1 MSIDDP
7 KVAQELIELLKRL
20 NGEKERNVKLSD
32 DAANH
37 LEREIAAYKE
47 AIKDEDNLYKI
58 KSATNSLREAEN
70 ELNRRSLE
78 TIRQKIVQNTELN
91 AKEQQLLETLK
102 IQGETLDESLKNT
115 EKKLDILDLQ
125 NQAQKDLNT
134 KLSEQGPLSV
144 KVQRSAA
151 LMAEAFAQGKTSIL
165 LMNRASI
172 ALDVGLSKY
181 INSIKGIV
189 FGINEAQKGFERA
202 TAGIFGPS
210 VSKQVTATYKELN
223 LYNVSAKQA
232 FNSQLGL
239 SRVVTDFT
247 TYNATLQSELRTSA
261 LMFEQLGVSQENY
274 NKGIQ
279 GAIKFFSATPMQA
292 EKMSRELLATAEAL
306 GVVPAD
312 MMEQYGRMGP
322 QLAKFGNQ
330 GQKVFKDLARIQ
342 KQTGFEMEKILQITN
357 RFDTFEGAA
366 QQAGQ
371 LNAALGGNFVN
382 AMDLMM
388 ATDPAE
394 RFDMIRD
401 ALEQTGLSFDEMSY
415 YQKEFYKNTLGLSD
429 VGELAMIM
437 SGDMD
442 SFGDA
447 TNKSAKDLIDMKQT
461 AKDVQ
466 SVMEAFQSV
475 IANNADAFIAIAGA
489 LEKFSAILLDNA
501 GVVKAVVYGLMG
513 LKVAQIGINAAMVAY
528 KVYQGG
534 AIAAQKIATV
544 TTNLFA
550 KAKEREAAA
559 KGKVNLAD
567 KSTIPPKPVPP
578 AAGASMLKFAFAVG
592 AVAAGLGLAAIGMAQ
607 LIGAVKDATA
617 GDIAL
622 AAGLF
627 LGLSVAIGGL
637 TFALIKFAPV
647 GSMAAPALLA
657 LGGAAAL
664 VGAGVGLAAFGVS
677 KLVESFQGFS
687 ADEITGIGV
696 AMIGFGVA
704 VAGLAYALSLL
715 GNPLSMAGAATLA
728 VIGAGIGG
736 LAFGLSKLKGEKDGA
751 KELIPVMNSVGG
763 ITSTQFE
770 LADKTFK
777 SIKDSINAT
786 ETSKMKGLGNL
797 FGDIHIHYVETAT
810 RVNTGAPA
818 AQDGGT
824 GNNQSGQMG
833 ALKVDV
839 PIQLEIGGR
848 PLDKYILKLVKDNS
862 TNEMRAAVQ
871 KKGSVVP

>member
-475 IANNADAFIAIAGA
+475 IANNADGFIAIAGA

-513 LKVAQIGINAAMVAY
+513 LKVVQIGINAAMVAY

>member
-475 IANNADAFIAIAGA
+475 IANNADVFIAIAGA

>member
-1 MSIDDP
+1 
-7 KVAQELIELLKRL
+7 
-20 NGEKERNVKLSD
+20 
-32 DAANH
+32 
-37 LEREIAAYKE
+37 
-47 AIKDEDNLYKI
+47 
-58 KSATNSLREAEN
+58 
-70 ELNRRSLE
+70 
-78 TIRQKIVQNTELN
+78 
-91 AKEQQLLETLK
+91 
-102 IQGETLDESLKNT
+102 
-115 EKKLDILDLQ
+115 
-125 NQAQKDLNT
+125 
-134 KLSEQGPLSV
+134 
-144 KVQRSAA
+144 
-151 LMAEAFAQGKTSIL
+151 
-165 LMNRASI
+165 
-172 ALDVGLSKY
+172 
-181 INSIKGIV
+181 
-189 FGINEAQKGFERA
+189 
-202 TAGIFGPS
+202 
-210 VSKQVTATYKELN
+210 
-223 LYNVSAKQA
+223 
-232 FNSQLGL
+232 
-239 SRVVTDFT
+239 
-247 TYNATLQSELRTSA
+247 
-261 LMFEQLGVSQENY
+261 
-274 NKGIQ
+274 
-279 GAIKFFSATPMQA
+279 
-292 EKMSRELLATAEAL
+292 
-306 GVVPAD
+306 
-312 MMEQYGRMGP
+312 
-322 QLAKFGNQ
+322 
-330 GQKVFKDLARIQ
+330 
-342 KQTGFEMEKILQITN
+342 
-357 RFDTFEGAA
+357 
-366 QQAGQ
+366 
-371 LNAALGGNFVN
+371 
-382 AMDLMM
+382 
-388 ATDPAE
+388 
-394 RFDMIRD
+394 
-401 ALEQTGLSFDEMSY
+401 
-415 YQKEFYKNTLGLSD
+415 
-429 VGELAMIM
+429 
-437 SGDMD
+437 
-442 SFGDA
+442 
-447 TNKSAKDLIDMKQT
+447 MKQT

-475 IANNADAFIAIAGA
+475 IANNADGFIAIAGA

-810 RVNTGAPA
+810 RVNT
-818 AQDGGT
+818 
-824 GNNQSGQMG
+824 
-833 ALKVDV
+833 
-839 PIQLEIGGR
+839 
-848 PLDKYILKLVKDNS
+848 
-862 TNEMRAAVQ
+862 
-871 KKGSVVP
+871 